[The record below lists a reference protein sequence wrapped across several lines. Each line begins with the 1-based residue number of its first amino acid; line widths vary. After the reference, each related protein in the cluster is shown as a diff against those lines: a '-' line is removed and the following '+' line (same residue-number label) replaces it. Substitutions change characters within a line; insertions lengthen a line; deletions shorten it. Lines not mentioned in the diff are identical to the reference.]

1 MFLVI
6 SEKRM
11 IKFTLF
17 IVFITM
23 SSAGFVHAAPVPAE
37 SRFQAV
43 EKLLKISSAAKRI
56 DESDNADAKKK
67 QAKAIELFEQAKTAA
82 DDGDGVHADT
92 LLSDATKMM
101 LAATRMIE
109 KSDDSINKDLRDFD
123 MRLVSI
129 DALCVAYRNISEEK
143 GLGDSKESELYPFVQ
158 KKLSAAKKLKQ
169 QSRLKEGRKVLDE
182 AYVAAKVAIE
192 HLRGGETLVRSLNFE
207 THEDEYHYEIDRND
221 THSMLVK
228 ILLEDKI
235 KASDQVKKTVDEFMA
250 KAKVLR
256 LKADKQADDGEYEAA
271 ISTLELSTK
280 EIVRAIRSAGIYI
293 PG

>member
-1 MFLVI
+1 MF
-6 SEKRM
+6 
-11 IKFTLF
+11 KFTLF
-17 IVFITM
+17 IVLIIM
-23 SSAGFVHAAPVPAE
+23 SLSGFVHAAPTTPAIPTE
-37 SRFQAV
+37 SHFQTV
-43 EKLLKISSAAKRI
+43 EKLLTISSAAKRI
-56 DESDNADAKKK
+56 NESDNTDAKKK
-67 QAKAIELFEQAKTAA
+67 QVKAIELFEQAKTAVA
-82 DDGDGVHADT
+82 DGNGERAAT
-92 LLSDATKMM
+92 LLGKATKMM
-101 LAATRMIE
+101 FTATRMVKKDISFAE
-109 KSDDSINKDLRDFD
+109 KDLRDFD
-123 MRLVSI
+123 MRLASV
-129 DALCVAYRNISEEK
+129 DALSVAYSNISQEK
-143 GLGDSKESELYPFVQ
+143 GLGDSKQSELYTFVQ
-158 KKLSAAKKLKQ
+158 ERLSAAKKLKQ

-192 HLRGGETLVRSLNFE
+192 HLRGGETLVHSLNFK

-235 KASDQVKKTVDEFMA
+235 KASDQVKKTIDEFMA

-271 ISTLELSTK
+271 ISTLEQSTK